1 MCIVQPNMCA
11 SMFAQHLDTSVMVL
25 PDKIEVMI
33 VEILMD
39 WCLRT
44 DDKQK
49 VIDYVQ
55 QMYAARGMHFTYFYR
70 PVFDHDRL
78 LIQTDLDVEIVVSC
92 SDRTW
97 SWRVG

>member
-1 MCIVQPNMCA
+1 
-11 SMFAQHLDTSVMVL
+11 
-25 PDKIEVMI
+25 
-33 VEILMD
+33 
-39 WCLRT
+39 
-44 DDKQK
+44 
-49 VIDYVQ
+49 
-55 QMYAARGMHFTYFYR
+55 MYAARSMQFAYFYR

>member
-1 MCIVQPNMCA
+1 M
-11 SMFAQHLDTSVMVL
+11 SL
-25 PDKIEVMI
+25 PDKIDVMVVQI
-33 VEILMD
+33 MMN
-39 WCLRT
+39 WCLSST

-49 VIDYVQ
+49 VKEYVQ
-55 QMYAARGMHFTYFYR
+55 QLYATRSMHFTYFYR

>member
-1 MCIVQPNMCA
+1 M
-11 SMFAQHLDTSVMVL
+11 SL
-25 PDKIEVMI
+25 PDKIDVMVVQI
-33 VEILMD
+33 MMN
-39 WCLRT
+39 WCLSST

-49 VIDYVQ
+49 VKEYVQ
-55 QMYAARGMHFTYFYR
+55 QLYATRSMHFTYFYR

-97 SWRVG
+97 SWQVG

>member
-1 MCIVQPNMCA
+1 M
-11 SMFAQHLDTSVMVL
+11 SL
-25 PDKIEVMI
+25 PDKIDVMVVQI
-33 VEILMD
+33 MMN
-39 WCLRT
+39 WCLSST

-49 VIDYVQ
+49 VKEYVQ
-55 QMYAARGMHFTYFYR
+55 QLYATRSMHFTYFYR
-70 PVFDHDRL
+70 PVLDHDRL